1 MTDDQLFE
9 DHPDLLDLER
19 LAIGHQADPGATV
32 RLARDQPLLV
42 EPDEGGADRG
52 PAGVQPKREVSL
64 DQSLIG
70 VKAAADDL
78 IPQPPVGVG
87 AAILD
92 GPGLATCSGGRR
104 APRRVSDNRSFQCG
118 PSCAIMP
125 NIVDNPANNLAHGG
139 EAVMVDRRL
148 RRFLALPALALVLAL
163 TACGSSGGSTGSGL
177 GSGDLLVGV
186 LAPFSGVDANLGPAY
201 YAACLAAA
209 PAINNNGGVGGRHVT
224 CQKFD
229 TRGEPA
235 DAAPAANQMVA
246 SNSNLMAV
254 VGCTSDEAS
263 AVAPI
268 VDRAHIPMF
277 CMTGQSEFNKTKL
290 PYFHRLVP
298 ADIFDAYGMVGW
310 VMYGPNHPAW
320 NKVALVFGDDI
331 GSQSFVQPATNAL
344 QHFGKTVKN
353 FPIHLGASSFRTE
366 VQSMLDFKPDV
377 IFTEALGSAG
387 TYLGEVKELN
397 GGQTI
402 PFIGTSATID
412 PAWFKDV
419 TSTISVND
427 VVQYYRGVDL
437 GYTFSGKAYD
447 EFKANL
453 QAAASTFADAP
464 KYGQRGSTLHLYDG
478 IIMTALA
485 MVATNSKDP
494 TVYNPK
500 IKEIANGTSGATVVH
515 MYKEGLDALNA
526 GKSIRYVGAAGENN
540 FDQYNNSQ
548 SGYILVKYD
557 AQGGEVQ
564 VSALTPEQTKKLSDA
579 GGL

>member
-1 MTDDQLFE
+1 VKSFQ
-9 DHPDLLDLER
+9 PR
-19 LAIGHQADPGATV
+19 IGATAGL
-32 RLARDQPLLV
+32 LAAVVLSAC
-42 EPDEGGADRG
+42 GGG
-52 PAGVQPKREVSL
+52 S
-64 DQSLIG
+64 
-70 VKAAADDL
+70 
-78 IPQPPVGVG
+78 
-87 AAILD
+87 
-92 GPGLATCSGGRR
+92 
-104 APRRVSDNRSFQCG
+104 
-118 PSCAIMP
+118 
-125 NIVDNPANNLAHGG
+125 
-139 EAVMVDRRL
+139 
-148 RRFLALPALALVLAL
+148 
-163 TACGSSGGSTGSGL
+163 GSSGGGL

-186 LAPFSGVDANLGPAY
+186 LAPFSGADANLGPAY

-209 PAINNNGGVGGRHVT
+209 PEINNGGGVGGRQVK
-224 CQKFD
+224 CQQFD

-268 VDRAHIPMF
+268 VDKAHVPMF

-298 ADIFDAYGMVGW
+298 ADIFDAYAMVGW
-310 VMYGPNHPAW
+310 VQYGPNHPAW

-331 GSQSFVQPATNAL
+331 GSQSFVEPATNAL
-344 QHFGKTVKN
+344 KHFGKTVQN

-366 VQSMLDFKPDV
+366 VTSMLQFKPDV

-412 PAWFKDV
+412 PQWFKDV
-419 TSTISVND
+419 TSTIGVND
-427 VVQYYRGVDL
+427 VVQDYRAVDL
-437 GYTFSGKAYD
+437 GYTFSGTAYD
-447 EFKANL
+447 EFQKNL
-453 QAAASTFADAP
+453 QTAAATFANAP
-464 KYGQRGSTLHLYDG
+464 KYNQRGSTLHLYDG

-485 MVATNSKDP
+485 MVATNSHDP

-500 IKEIANGTSGATVVH
+500 IKEIANGTSGATDVH
-515 MYKEGLDALNA
+515 TYKEGLDALHA
-526 GKSIRYVGAAGENN
+526 GKSIRYVGAAGQNN

-557 AQGGEVQ
+557 ANGGEVQ
-564 VSALTPEQTKKLSDA
+564 VAQLTPEQTKALSDA
-579 GGL
+579 GGI

>member
-1 MTDDQLFE
+1 M
-9 DHPDLLDLER
+9 
-19 LAIGHQADPGATV
+19 
-32 RLARDQPLLV
+32 
-42 EPDEGGADRG
+42 
-52 PAGVQPKREVSL
+52 
-64 DQSLIG
+64 
-70 VKAAADDL
+70 
-78 IPQPPVGVG
+78 
-87 AAILD
+87 
-92 GPGLATCSGGRR
+92 
-104 APRRVSDNRSFQCG
+104 
-118 PSCAIMP
+118 
-125 NIVDNPANNLAHGG
+125 
-139 EAVMVDRRL
+139 
-148 RRFLALPALALVLAL
+148 
-163 TACGSSGGSTGSGL
+163 
-177 GSGDLLVGV
+177 
-186 LAPFSGVDANLGPAY
+186 
-201 YAACLAAA
+201 
-209 PAINNNGGVGGRHVT
+209 
-224 CQKFD
+224 
-229 TRGEPA
+229 
-235 DAAPAANQMVA
+235 
-246 SNSNLMAV
+246 
-254 VGCTSDEAS
+254 
-263 AVAPI
+263 
-268 VDRAHIPMF
+268 
-277 CMTGQSEFNKTKL
+277 
-290 PYFHRLVP
+290 P

-310 VMYGPNHPAW
+310 VIYGPSHPAW

-366 VQSMLDFKPDV
+366 VQSMLAFKPDV

-427 VVQYYRGVDL
+427 VVQFYRGVDL
-437 GYTFSGKAYD
+437 GYTFSGTAYD

-453 QAAASTFADAP
+453 QVAASTFANAP

-515 MYKEGLDALNA
+515 TYKEGLDALHA
-526 GKSIRYVGAAGENN
+526 GKSIRYTGAAGQNN

-564 VSALTPEQTKKLSDA
+564 VASLTPEQTKKLSDA

>member
-1 MTDDQLFE
+1 MRTF
-9 DHPDLLDLER
+9 PVR
-19 LAIGHQADPGATV
+19 IGF
-32 RLARDQPLLV
+32 
-42 EPDEGGADRG
+42 
-52 PAGVQPKREVSL
+52 VS
-64 DQSLIG
+64 
-70 VKAAADDL
+70 AAL
-78 IPQPPVGVG
+78 S
-87 AAILD
+87 AAILL
-92 GPGLATCSGGRR
+92 LA
-104 APRRVSDNRSFQCG
+104 ACG
-118 PSCAIMP
+118 T
-125 NIVDNPANNLAHGG
+125 ANNSANGG
-139 EAVMVDRRL
+139 
-148 RRFLALPALALVLAL
+148 
-163 TACGSSGGSTGSGL
+163 GL

-186 LAPFSGVDANLGPAY
+186 LAPFSGTDANLGPAY

-209 PAINNNGGVGGRHVT
+209 PEINNNGGVGGRHVT

-235 DAAPAANQMVA
+235 DAAPAANQMIA

-268 VDRAHIPMF
+268 VDKAHIPMF

-290 PYFHRLVP
+290 QYFHRLVP
-298 ADIFDAYGMVGW
+298 ADIYDAYGMVGW
-310 VMYGPNHPAW
+310 VVYGPNHPSW

-331 GSQSFVQPATNAL
+331 GSQAFVQPATNAL

-353 FPIHLGASSFRTE
+353 FPIHLTAPNFRTE
-366 VQSMLDFKPDV
+366 VQSMLNYKPDV

-397 GGQTI
+397 SGQTI

-419 TSTISVND
+419 TGTIGVND

-437 GYTFSGKAYD
+437 GYTFSGTAYD
-447 EFKANL
+447 EFKNNL

-478 IIMTALA
+478 IVMTALA

-515 MYKEGLDALNA
+515 TYKEGLDALHA

-557 AQGGEVQ
+557 AQGNEVQ
-564 VSALTPEQTKKLSDA
+564 VVGLTPDQTKKLSDA
-579 GGL
+579 GGI